1 VAEETIATIE
11 RVFPEKSARASDEG
25 DEACLA
31 NIPAA
36 SNHDWHSVRAA
47 TSGYI
52 ESVDYISLRDLAGK
66 RNTIIKMNY
75 GIGDFVVRG
84 VALASLFLRD
94 PPNEEI
100 VHTLRSSYSIGS
112 RRTIEQDPDF
122 GIRQIVDMA
131 LKALSPGIND
141 TTTAVTCVD
150 YLTAILC
157 YLAPRNF
164 PSHVHYEEG
173 KLRLITTG
181 PTFASL
187 LAASF
192 DQIRRNAKG
201 NVTVMTRML
210 GALQTIATVTAAAHR
225 REALREQAQWI
236 AELACRSIDSPHD
249 LAAIDTRLANIF
261 LALEE
266 KSAAFARK

>member
-25 DEACLA
+25 DEACL
-31 NIPAA
+31 PYMSAA

-52 ESVDYISLRDLAGK
+52 ESVDYISLRDLARK

-157 YLAPRNF
+157 YLAPRDF
-164 PSHVHYEEG
+164 PSRVHYVEG
-173 KLRLITTG
+173 KPGLITIG

-192 DQIRRNAKG
+192 DQIRRSAKG
-201 NVTVMTRML
+201 NVTVVIRML
-210 GALQTIATVTAAAHR
+210 DALQTIATLTAAVPR
-225 REALREQAQWI
+225 RKALREQAQWI
-236 AELACRSIDSPHD
+236 EELAHRGVESPHD
-249 LAAIDTRLANIF
+249 LAAIDARLES
-261 LALEE
+261 LCVALEE
-266 KSAAFARK
+266 KPPALVRK